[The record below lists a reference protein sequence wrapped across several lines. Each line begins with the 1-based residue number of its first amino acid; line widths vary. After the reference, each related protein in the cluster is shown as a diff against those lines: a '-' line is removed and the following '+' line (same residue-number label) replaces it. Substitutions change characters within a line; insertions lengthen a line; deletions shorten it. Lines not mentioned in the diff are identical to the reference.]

1 MKKIDRWSIH
11 VLNLFV
17 ILILMTSV
25 AWAQNVVQL
34 PHQSLP
40 SFPGYVEDEF
50 IVVFGPEAR
59 RNVTV
64 TQGQGGK
71 PQVNLPSI
79 NALTT
84 QYGVQRFQRQFPQAK
99 PQAATSQFVDLTGHY
114 TVLLKPGR
122 NLNQALHAFE
132 ANPHVDHV
140 EKIGVHTLSLTPN
153 DPYYE
158 DSSMPVSRMING
170 TIGPLTGFYNEWES
184 ESGFTFSVLA
194 KAI

>member
-1 MKKIDRWSIH
+1 M
-11 VLNLFV
+11 
-17 ILILMTSV
+17 
-25 AWAQNVVQL
+25 VQL

-40 SFPGYVEDEF
+40 SFLGYVEDEF

-114 TVLLKPGR
+114 KVLLKPGR

-184 ESGFTFSVLA
+184 DFGFTFSVLA